1 MRKIDYT
8 LGHFAFNGRNS
19 ADFGLCIESTPSL
32 DRPLRQHN
40 VYNVPGRNG
49 AIIEQLDT
57 FDNVNREYQV
67 WAANDYYTSV
77 DKDYNAISEWLYNSN
92 GYCRLEDDFEP
103 DIFRLAYFVGPFDV
117 ENMLNMYG
125 RTKLTFVCRP
135 ERFYKD
141 GEVVIK
147 AHSGDYINNRTRF
160 TAKPLI
166 KVTSSGIGFRSIHI
180 GDNLMNLVFGGDQT
194 VYIDCDTMEAY
205 KPDGTRL
212 NNILSAS
219 FANIDPGKQLI
230 TLSGIDEI
238 EITPRW
244 YTI

>member
-8 LGHFAFNGRNS
+8 LGHFAFNGQNS
-19 ADFGLCIESTPSL
+19 SNFGICVESTPSL
-32 DRPLRQHN
+32 DRPERQHN

-57 FDNVNREYQV
+57 FNNVNREYKV
-67 WAANDYYTSV
+67 WAANDYYNSV

-135 ERFYKD
+135 ERFYKT
-141 GEVVIK
+141 GEKTIEV
-147 AHSGDYINNRTRF
+147 ADGDYILNKTAF
-160 TAKPLI
+160 TSRPLI
-166 KVTSSGIGFRSIHI
+166 KITGSGDCSIAIGNNIMYISSLQDYI
-180 GDNLMNLVFGGDQT
+180 
-194 VYIDCDTMEAY
+194 YIDCDTMDAY
-205 KPDGTRL
+205 RQSAENK
-212 NNILSAS
+212 NNTISGD
-219 FANIDPGKQLI
+219 FPNIAPGRQLI
-230 TLSGIDEI
+230 RLTGNITKVEI
-238 EITPRW
+238 VPRW